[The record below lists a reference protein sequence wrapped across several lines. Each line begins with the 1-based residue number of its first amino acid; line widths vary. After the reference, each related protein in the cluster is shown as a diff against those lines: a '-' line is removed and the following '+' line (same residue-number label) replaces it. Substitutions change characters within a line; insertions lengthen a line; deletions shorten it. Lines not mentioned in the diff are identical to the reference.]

1 MHEERDMILNAALR
15 HLAFFDE
22 LSRLNE
28 EDDAWREISAGL
40 VVLRLV
46 DRWLEEGTSVVAA
59 DAWGYTSV
67 VDAVDAIPVGRP
79 VRGMLRSVVDAMGA
93 TTTPNFRTVAPRLMA
108 YARALDFDA
117 RWQLAVD
124 VYHTVIAF
132 SEPLEN
138 ADTVIA
144 AHLRL
149 GYCLRQ
155 IGEVDQ
161 SAAAY
166 AMAGRI
172 AEQTGDMVG
181 VLRARIGD
189 AKIAMLRGNLP
200 RAEVILDETI
210 EDAGK
215 HGLAGVES
223 MALQDR
229 AGVAGLRG
237 NYELAVRL
245 AYRALPGTESERN
258 RDRLLHDIAVSFGR
272 LGVRSAAR
280 DAFLVLVATS
290 ADQYVRWSSS
300 IQLLAIS
307 AADGVGPMFEKYR
320 QELSGQALPSA
331 LRAEFE
337 YETGRGYLALGH
349 YEDATTWLTAA
360 VATAN
365 ANGLYQT
372 VFEAESELVQAKQA
386 RRLEEQSAPFRE
398 IAPDL
403 NEVAEAIR
411 MLRETTKVGGRS
423 GGLD

>member
-1 MHEERDMILNAALR
+1 MNSLATLR

-22 LSRLNE
+22 LSRLSE
-28 EDDAWREISAGL
+28 EDDAWKEISAGL

-46 DRWLEEGTSVVAA
+46 DRWLEEGASVVAA

-79 VRGMLRSVVDAMGA
+79 VRGMLRSVVDAMA
-93 TTTPNFRTVAPRLMA
+93 VTSTPNFRTVAPRLMA

-117 RWQLAVD
+117 RWSLAVD
-124 VYHTVIAF
+124 VYHTVIAS

-155 IGEVDQ
+155 TGSIDQ

-172 AEQTGDMVG
+172 AEQTGDMIG

-200 RAEVILDETI
+200 RAELILDETI
-210 EDAGK
+210 EDAAK
-215 HGLAGVES
+215 HGLPGVES

-229 AGVAGLRG
+229 ASAAGLRG
-237 NYELAVRL
+237 DYELAVRL
-245 AYRALPGTESERN
+245 AYRALAGSESERN
-258 RDRLLHDIAVSFGR
+258 RDRILHDIAVAFGR

-280 DAFLVLVATS
+280 DAFLVLAATS
-290 ADQYVRWSSS
+290 QDQYLRWSSS

-307 AADGVGPMFEKYR
+307 AADGVGPMFEKHR
-320 QELSGQALPSA
+320 QELAGQPLPSA

-337 YETGRGYLALGH
+337 YQTGCGYLNLGH
-349 YEDATTWLTAA
+349 FEEATTWLTAA
-360 VATAN
+360 VSSAN
-365 ANGLYQT
+365 ANGLYQL
-372 VFEAESELVQAKQA
+372 VFEAESQLVQAKKTGT
-386 RRLEEQSAPFRE
+386 REEQSAPFRE
-398 IAPDL
+398 MAPDVT
-403 NEVAEAIR
+403 EVAEAMR
-411 MLRETTKVGGRS
+411 ELREMTRAGERFSGVG
-423 GGLD
+423 

>member
-1 MHEERDMILNAALR
+1 MNSLAALR

-22 LSRLNE
+22 LSRRDE
-28 EDDAWREISAGL
+28 SDDAWKEISAGL

-46 DRWLEEGTSVVAA
+46 DRWLEEGASVVAA
-59 DAWGYTSV
+59 DAWGYASV
-67 VDAVDAIPVGRP
+67 IEAADAIPVGRP
-79 VRGMLRSVVDAMGA
+79 VRGMLRSVVDAMAMTA
-93 TTTPNFRTVAPRLMA
+93 TPSFRTVAPRLMA

-117 RWQLAVD
+117 RWTLAVD
-124 VYHTVIAF
+124 VYHTVIAS

-200 RAEVILDETI
+200 RAELILDGTI
-210 EDAGK
+210 DDAGK
-215 HGLAGVES
+215 QGLPGLES

-229 AGVAGLRG
+229 ASVAGMRG
-237 NYELAVRL
+237 DYELAVRL

-258 RDRLLHDIAVSFGR
+258 RDRLLHDIAMAFGR
-272 LGVRSAAR
+272 LGVRTAAR

-290 ADQYVRWSSS
+290 ADQYVRWSAS
-300 IQLLAIS
+300 IQLMAI
-307 AADGVGPMFEKYR
+307 AAGDGVGPMFEKYR
-320 QELSGQALPSA
+320 QELAGQTLPSA

-337 YETGRGYLALGH
+337 IETGRGYLTLRH
-349 YEDATTWLTAA
+349 FEEATTWLTAA
-360 VATAN
+360 VSTAN
-365 ANGLYQT
+365 ANGLYQL

-386 RRLEEQSAPFRE
+386 RTLEERSAPFQE
-398 IAPDL
+398 IAPDVT
-403 NEVAEAIR
+403 EVAEAIR
-411 MLRETTKVGGRS
+411 TLRETTLAGDRS
-423 GGLD
+423 GGGGGSY

>member
-1 MHEERDMILNAALR
+1 MNSLSALR

-22 LSRLNE
+22 LSRRDE
-28 EDDAWREISAGL
+28 TDDAWKEISAGL

-46 DRWLEEGTSVVAA
+46 DRWLEEGAGVVAD
-59 DAWGYTSV
+59 DAWGYASV
-67 VDAVDAIPVGRP
+67 VEAVDAISVGRP
-79 VRGMLRSVVDAMGA
+79 VRGMLRSVVDAMA
-93 TTTPNFRTVAPRLMA
+93 MTATPNFRTVAPRLMA

-117 RWQLAVD
+117 RWTLAVD
-124 VYHTVIAF
+124 VYHTVIAS

-200 RAEVILDETI
+200 RAELILDGTI

-215 HGLAGVES
+215 HGLSGVES

-229 AGVAGLRG
+229 ASVAGMRG
-237 NYELAVRL
+237 DYELAVRM

-258 RDRLLHDIAVSFGR
+258 RDRLLHDIAVAFGR
-272 LGVRSAAR
+272 LGVRTAAR

-290 ADQYVRWSSS
+290 ADQFVRWSAS
-300 IQLLAIS
+300 IQLMAIA

-320 QELSGQALPSA
+320 QELAGQTLPTV
-331 LRAEFE
+331 LGAEFE
-337 YETGRGYLALGH
+337 LETGRGYLALGH
-349 YEDATTWLTAA
+349 FEDAATWLTIA
-360 VATAN
+360 VSTAN
-365 ANGLYQT
+365 ANGLYQL
-372 VFEAESELVQAKQA
+372 VFEAESELVQARQA
-386 RRLEEQSAPFRE
+386 RTIEERSAPFRE
-398 IAPDL
+398 IAPDVT
-403 NEVAEAIR
+403 EVAEAIR
-411 MLRETTKVGGRS
+411 TLRETTRAGARS
-423 GGLD
+423 D

>member
-1 MHEERDMILNAALR
+1 MISNAALR

-22 LSRLNE
+22 LSRFCE
-28 EDDAWREISAGL
+28 DDDAWKEISAGL
-40 VVLRLV
+40 VVLRLI
-46 DRWLEEGTSVVAA
+46 DRWLEEGASVVAA

-79 VRGMLRSVVDAMGA
+79 VRGMLRSVVDAMAA

-117 RWQLAVD
+117 RWPLAVD

-155 IGEVDQ
+155 IGEIDQ

-166 AMAGRI
+166 GMAGRI

-200 RAEVILDETI
+200 RAELILDDTI

-229 AGVAGLRG
+229 ASVAGHAGELRARG
-237 NYELAVRL
+237 ANWRTVRSQGP
-245 AYRALPGTESERN
+245 RASETAIVCCTTSRW
-258 RDRLLHDIAVSFGR
+258 
-272 LGVRSAAR
+272 RSAASACAVR
-280 DAFLVLVATS
+280 RATRSWSSWPRARINTS
-290 ADQYVRWSSS
+290 AGRRRSS
-300 IQLLAIS
+300 
-307 AADGVGPMFEKYR
+307 
-320 QELSGQALPSA
+320 
-331 LRAEFE
+331 
-337 YETGRGYLALGH
+337 
-349 YEDATTWLTAA
+349 
-360 VATAN
+360 
-365 ANGLYQT
+365 
-372 VFEAESELVQAKQA
+372 
-386 RRLEEQSAPFRE
+386 
-398 IAPDL
+398 
-403 NEVAEAIR
+403 
-411 MLRETTKVGGRS
+411 
-423 GGLD
+423 

>member
-1 MHEERDMILNAALR
+1 MHEERDMNSLATLR

-22 LSRLNE
+22 LSRLSE
-28 EDDAWREISAGL
+28 EDDAWKEISAGL
-40 VVLRLV
+40 VVLRV
-46 DRWLEEGTSVVAA
+46 IDRWLEEGASVVAA

-67 VDAVDAIPVGRP
+67 IDAVDAIPVGRP
-79 VRGMLRSVVDAMGA
+79 VRGMLRSVLDAMAA
-93 TTTPNFRTVAPRLMA
+93 TTMPNFRTVAPRLMA

-117 RWQLAVD
+117 RWPLAVD

-155 IGEVDQ
+155 IGEIDQ

-166 AMAGRI
+166 GMAGRI

-189 AKIAMLRGNLP
+189 AKIAILRGNLP
-200 RAEVILDETI
+200 RAEIILDETI
-210 EDAGK
+210 ENAGK
-215 HGLAGVES
+215 HGLPDVES
-223 MALQDR
+223 LALQDR

-245 AYRALPGTESERN
+245 AYRALPGSESERN
-258 RDRLLHDIAVSFGR
+258 RDRLLHDIAVSFSR

-280 DAFLVLVATS
+280 DAFLVLVSTS

-300 IQLLAIS
+300 IQLLALA

-320 QELSGQALPSA
+320 LELASQPLPAA
-331 LRAEFE
+331 LRAEYE

-349 YEDATTWLTAA
+349 FEDATTWLTAA
-360 VATAN
+360 VSTAN

-386 RRLEEQSAPFRE
+386 RRVEERSAPFRE
-398 IAPDL
+398 VAPDVT
-403 NEVAEAIR
+403 EVAEAMR
-411 MLRETTKVGGRS
+411 TLRETTRAGER
-423 GGLD
+423 

>member
-1 MHEERDMILNAALR
+1 MASGTGFHLDLHGERDMNSFAALR

-46 DRWLEEGTSVVAA
+46 DRWLEEGTGVVAA

-200 RAEVILDETI
+200 RAEVILDEAI

-215 HGLAGVES
+215 HGLPGVES

-320 QELSGQALPSA
+320 QELRDSRCLPRCAPNSSTRPA
-331 LRAEFE
+331 A
-337 YETGRGYLALGH
+337 
-349 YEDATTWLTAA
+349 AT
-360 VATAN
+360 
-365 ANGLYQT
+365 
-372 VFEAESELVQAKQA
+372 S
-386 RRLEEQSAPFRE
+386 P
-398 IAPDL
+398 
-403 NEVAEAIR
+403 
-411 MLRETTKVGGRS
+411 
-423 GGLD
+423 

>member
-1 MHEERDMILNAALR
+1 MIAHSALR

-22 LSRLNE
+22 LSRLDE
-28 EDDAWREISAGL
+28 ADDSWREVSAGL

-46 DRWLEEGTSVVAA
+46 DRWLDEGASVVAA

-67 VDAVDAIPVGRP
+67 AGAVDAIPIGRP

-93 TTTPNFRTVAPRLMA
+93 ATTPNFRTVAPRLMA

-117 RWQLAVD
+117 KWALAVD

-155 IGEVDQ
+155 TGEIDQ

-172 AEQTGDMVG
+172 AEQIGDMMG

-189 AKIAMLRGNLP
+189 AKIALLRGNLP
-200 RAEVILDETI
+200 RAELILDSTI
-210 EDAGK
+210 EDAVK
-215 HGLAGVES
+215 SGLPAVES
-223 MALQDR
+223 MALHDR
-229 AGVAGLRG
+229 ASAAGLRG
-237 NYELAVRL
+237 DYELAIRL
-245 AYRALPGTESERN
+245 AYRALRGSETERN
-258 RDRLLHDIAVSFGR
+258 RDRILHDIAISFSR

-280 DAFLVLVATS
+280 DAFSVIVATS
-290 ADQYVRWSSS
+290 QEQYLRWLST
-300 IQLLAIS
+300 IQLLAL
-307 AADGVGPMFEKYR
+307 AADDGIGPVFEKYR
-320 QELSGQALPSA
+320 QELGTAKLPPV

-337 YETGRGYLALGH
+337 YETGRGYLNLGH
-349 YEDATTWLTAA
+349 FDEAVHWLTEA
-360 VATAN
+360 VSTAN
-365 ANGLYQT
+365 HNGLYQT
-372 VFEAESELVQAKQA
+372 VFEAESELVRA
-386 RRLEEQSAPFRE
+386 RHTRTREMQKGPFRP
-398 IAPDL
+398 IAPDIS
-403 NEVAEAIR
+403 EVADAMRE
-411 MLRETTKVGGRS
+411 LREMALAPS
-423 GGLD
+423 GSYRN

>member
-1 MHEERDMILNAALR
+1 MISTAALR

-22 LSRLNE
+22 LSRLTE
-28 EDDAWREISAGL
+28 DDDAWKEISAGL
-40 VVLRLV
+40 VALRLV
-46 DRWLEEGTSVVAA
+46 DRWLEEGASVVAA

-79 VRGMLRSVVDAMGA
+79 VRGMLRSVVDAMAA

-117 RWQLAVD
+117 RWPLAVD

-155 IGEVDQ
+155 VGEIDQ

-166 AMAGRI
+166 GMAGRI

-200 RAEVILDETI
+200 RAELILDEAI

-215 HGLAGVES
+215 HGLPGVES

-229 AGVAGLRG
+229 AGVAGMRG

-258 RDRLLHDIAVSFGR
+258 RDRLLHDIAMAFGR

-280 DAFLVLVATS
+280 DGFLVLVATS
-290 ADQYVRWSSS
+290 ADQYVRWSAS
-300 IQLLAIS
+300 IQLLAIA

-320 QELSGQALPSA
+320 LELAGQPLPSM
-331 LRAEFE
+331 LRAEYE

-349 YEDATTWLTAA
+349 FEDATKWLSAA
-360 VATAN
+360 VSTAN
-365 ANGLYQT
+365 ANGLYQM
-372 VFEAESELVQAKQA
+372 VFEAESELVQANQA
-386 RRLEEQSAPFRE
+386 RTREERSAPYQE
-398 IAPDL
+398 IAPDVT
-403 NEVAEAIR
+403 EVAEAMR
-411 MLRETTKVGGRS
+411 AMREMTRAGGRS
-423 GGLD
+423 N